1 MPHLPVKTLRVK
13 RGIDQVPVDSLG
25 MLLVPHTPFPNNIL
39 LLTAL
44 SYRGQESEQEAP
56 DRPRS
61 SLPTRSTRQRRLASH
76 LED

>member
-1 MPHLPVKTLRVK
+1 M
-13 RGIDQVPVDSLG
+13 
-25 MLLVPHTPFPNNIL
+25 L

-56 DRPRS
+56 DRPWS
-61 SLPTRSTRQRRLASH
+61 SLPTHSTRRRRLASH